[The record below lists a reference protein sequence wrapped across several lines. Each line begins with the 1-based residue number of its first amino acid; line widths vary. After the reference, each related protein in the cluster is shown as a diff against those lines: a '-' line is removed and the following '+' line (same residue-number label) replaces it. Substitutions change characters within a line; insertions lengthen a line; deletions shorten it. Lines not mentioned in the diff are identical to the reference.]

1 MNLKRNYSNIK
12 INHRKRIT
20 IILLLLFR
28 GKKMNK
34 NVLKRLIQVLFTL
47 ILQGTIL
54 FISAW
59 TIKWR
64 WAWIFLSL
72 GIIILIINLFVIP
85 AELMEERGRKK
96 ENVKKWDKILTSI
109 NIIPILGIYIVSGL
123 DYRFGWSINPNILLH
138 ITALL
143 FYFLGSM
150 LFTWSM
156 LSNKYF
162 STMVR
167 IQTERDHKVAISGP
181 YKYIRHPGYV
191 GFIVMV
197 LATPLSL
204 GTLNALLMSGI
215 TTILFIIRT
224 SLEDK
229 TLKNELAGY
238 LEYANKVKYKL
249 IPFIW

>member
-1 MNLKRNYSNIK
+1 
-12 INHRKRIT
+12 
-20 IILLLLFR
+20 
-28 GKKMNK
+28 MNK
-34 NVLKRLIQVLFTL
+34 NVLKRLIQVVFTL
-47 ILQGTIL
+47 IIQGIIL

-59 TIKWR
+59 TIKWH

-72 GIIILIINLFVIP
+72 GIIILIINLSVIP
-85 AELMEERGRKK
+85 VELMEERGKKK
-96 ENVKKWDKILTSI
+96 ENVKKWDKISTSI
-109 NIIPILGIYIVSGL
+109 ITIPMLGIYIVSGL
-123 DYRFGWSINPNILLH
+123 DYRFGWSINLNILIH
-138 ITALL
+138 IAGLV

-156 LSNKYF
+156 VSNKYF

-167 IQTERDHKVAISGP
+167 IQIERGHEVAMGGP

-204 GTLNALLMSGI
+204 GTLYALLMSGI
-215 TTILFIIRT
+215 TTILLIIRT

-229 TLKNELAGY
+229 TLKNELDGY
-238 LEYANKVKYKL
+238 LEYSNKVKYKL

>member
-1 MNLKRNYSNIK
+1 
-12 INHRKRIT
+12 
-20 IILLLLFR
+20 
-28 GKKMNK
+28 MNK
-34 NVLKRLIQVLFTL
+34 NVLKRLTQVLFTL
-47 ILQGTIL
+47 IIQGIIL

-59 TIKWR
+59 SVTWH
-64 WAWIFLSL
+64 WAWIFLTL
-72 GIIILIINLFVIP
+72 GIIILIINFFVIP
-85 AELMEERGRKK
+85 VELMEERGKKK

-109 NIIPILGIYIVSGL
+109 NIIPMLGIYIVSGL
-123 DYRFGWSINPNILLH
+123 DYRFGWSINPNILVH
-138 ITALL
+138 IIGLI
-143 FYFLGSM
+143 FYFFGSM

-167 IQTERDHKVAISGP
+167 IQIERGHEVAISGP
-181 YKYIRHPGYV
+181 YRYIRHPGYV
-191 GFIVMV
+191 GFIMMV
-197 LATPLSL
+197 LATPISL
-204 GTLNALLMSGI
+204 GTLYALLMSGI

-238 LEYANKVKYKL
+238 LEYSNKVKYKL

>member
-1 MNLKRNYSNIK
+1 MLFTPDFLSKEEKKRGPGKLNSLYS
-12 INHRKRIT
+12 
-20 IILLLLFR
+20 R

-59 TIKWR
+59 TIKWYC
-64 WAWIFLSL
+64 AWIFLTL
-72 GIIILIINLFVIP
+72 GIIILLINLFVIP
-85 AELMEERGRKK
+85 VELMEERGKKK

-109 NIIPILGIYIVSGL
+109 NIIPMLGIYIVSGL
-123 DYRFGWSINPNILLH
+123 DYRFGWSINPNILIH
-138 ITALL
+138 ITGLV

-167 IQTERDHKVAISGP
+167 IQIERGHKVAMGGP

-204 GTLNALLMSGI
+204 GTFYALLMSGI
-215 TTILFIIRT
+215 ATILLIIRT

-229 TLKNELAGY
+229 TLKNELDGY
-238 LEYANKVKYKL
+238 LKYSNKVKYKL

>member
-1 MNLKRNYSNIK
+1 
-12 INHRKRIT
+12 
-20 IILLLLFR
+20 
-28 GKKMNK
+28 MNK

-47 ILQGTIL
+47 IIQGIIL

-59 TIKWR
+59 TAKWH
-64 WAWIFLSL
+64 WAWIFLTL
-72 GIIILIINLFVIP
+72 GIIILIINLSVIP
-85 AELMEERGRKK
+85 VELMEERGKKK

-109 NIIPILGIYIVSGL
+109 NIIPMLGIYIVSGL
-123 DYRFGWSINPNILLH
+123 DYRFGWSINPNILIH
-138 ITALL
+138 ISGLV

-167 IQTERDHKVAISGP
+167 IQTERGHRVAISGP

-204 GTLNALLMSGI
+204 GTLYALLMSGI

-229 TLKNELAGY
+229 TLKNELDGY
-238 LEYANKVKYKL
+238 LEYSNKVKYKL

>member
-1 MNLKRNYSNIK
+1 
-12 INHRKRIT
+12 
-20 IILLLLFR
+20 
-28 GKKMNK
+28 MNK
-34 NVLKRLIQVLFTL
+34 NVLKRLIQVVFTL
-47 ILQGTIL
+47 IIQGIIL

-59 TIKWR
+59 TIKWH

-72 GIIILIINLFVIP
+72 GIIMLIINLFVIP
-85 AELMEERGRKK
+85 VELMEERGKKK

-109 NIIPILGIYIVSGL
+109 NIIPMLGIYIVSGL
-123 DYRFGWSINPNILLH
+123 DYRLGWSINPSILIH
-138 ITALL
+138 ITGLV

-150 LFTWSM
+150 FFTWSM
-156 LSNKYF
+156 ISNKYF

-167 IQTERDHKVAISGP
+167 IQIERGHEVATSGP

-204 GTLNALLMSGI
+204 GTLYALLMSGI
-215 TTILFIIRT
+215 TIILLIIRT

-229 TLKNELAGY
+229 TLKNELEGY
-238 LEYANKVKYKL
+238 LEYSNKVKYKL

>member
-1 MNLKRNYSNIK
+1 
-12 INHRKRIT
+12 
-20 IILLLLFR
+20 
-28 GKKMNK
+28 MNK

-59 TIKWR
+59 SVKWY
-64 WAWIFLSL
+64 WAWFFLTL
-72 GIIILIINLFVIP
+72 GVIILLINLFVIP
-85 AELMEERGRKK
+85 VELMEERGKKK

-109 NIIPILGIYIVSGL
+109 NIIPMLGIYIVSGL
-123 DYRFGWSINPNILLH
+123 DYRFGWSINSNILIH
-138 ITALL
+138 ITGLV

-167 IQTERDHKVAISGP
+167 IQIERGHEVAISGP

-197 LATPLSL
+197 LATPISL
-204 GTLNALLMSGI
+204 GTLYALLMSGI

-229 TLKNELAGY
+229 TLKNELDGY
-238 LEYANKVKYKL
+238 LEYSNKVKYKL

>member
-1 MNLKRNYSNIK
+1 
-12 INHRKRIT
+12 
-20 IILLLLFR
+20 
-28 GKKMNK
+28 MNK

-47 ILQGTIL
+47 ILQGIIL

-59 TIKWR
+59 SVKWY
-64 WAWIFLSL
+64 WAWFFLSL
-72 GIIILIINLFVIP
+72 GVIILLINLFVIP
-85 AELMEERGRKK
+85 VELMEERGRKK

-109 NIIPILGIYIVSGL
+109 NMISMLGIYIVSGL
-123 DYRFGWSINPNILLH
+123 DYRFGWSSNPNILLH
-138 ITALL
+138 IIGLV

-167 IQTERDHKVAISGP
+167 IQTERGHEVAISGP
-181 YKYIRHPGYV
+181 YRYIRHPGYV

-197 LATPLSL
+197 LATPISL
-204 GTLNALLMSGI
+204 GTLYALFMSGI